1 MSIAPKHPVT
11 RTMATQRQR
20 SMATWCHGSVSVT
33 LQLPQGHEKRRFP
46 QRECGLQAFLSV
58 DSGAPK
64 EMGIPERHELGL
76 VGNQL
81 LMNERMAALMEK
93 YDKIL

>member
-1 MSIAPKHPVT
+1 
-11 RTMATQRQR
+11 
-20 SMATWCHGSVSVT
+20 
-33 LQLPQGHEKRRFP
+33 
-46 QRECGLQAFLSV
+46 
-58 DSGAPK
+58 
-64 EMGIPERHELGL
+64 MGIPERHELGL